1 MTLGRAL
8 WSVCATALLAL
19 LVAVSLPAAPAPA
32 QTPQPCF
39 GDMSAAGVKALPG
52 PRVRFGLTPAG
63 VAGALGPPVPVTPLS
78 KPKTLAALRKL
89 KAPGK
94 PLVLRLNRFF
104 WSERRA
110 GFRKFLRRARG
121 YAHEGYLVELQLRY
135 HPDERQEGDI
145 PRWLRWVR
153 NVVRAFGRSERIIA
167 IQVANEVNFT
177 ISPDSSDGAYDG
189 ARAALVRGVIAA
201 KAMARRLGYDHL
213 TIGFNWFYRTDPQNE
228 ASFWAYLRDEGGV
241 RFRRS
246 VDWVGLDT
254 YPGTVFPPVEYPGGE
269 RDGMVAAM
277 STLRKCFMPI
287 AGLGNDVPIHIEENG
302 WPTGPGRTEAQ
313 QEIAMRAMVGAVHE
327 FRGTYNVSDYRWFN
341 LRDHNSSGPNFQQYY
356 GLLRDDYTP
365 KPAFAAYRELIRR
378 LARGHRG

>member
-1 MTLGRAL
+1 
-8 WSVCATALLAL
+8 
-19 LVAVSLPAAPAPA
+19 
-32 QTPQPCF
+32 
-39 GDMSAAGVKALPG
+39 
-52 PRVRFGLTPAG
+52 VRFGLTPAG
-63 VAGALGPPVPVTPLS
+63 EAGALGPVVPVTPLS
-78 KPKTLAALRKL
+78 KPKTLRALARL

-110 GFRKFLRRARG
+110 GFREYLRRARG

-153 NVVRAFGRSERIIA
+153 NVVRTFGRSKRLVA

-213 TIGFNWFYRTDPQNE
+213 EIGFNWFYRTDPQNE
-228 ASFWAYLRDEGGV
+228 ASFWAYLRDEGGA

-246 VDWVGLDT
+246 VDWVGLDA
-254 YPGTVFPPVEYPGGE
+254 YPGTFFPPAEYPGGE

-277 STLRKCFMPI
+277 SALRECFMPI
-287 AGLGNDVPIHIEENG
+287 PGLGPDIPIHVEENG
-302 WPTGPGRTEAQ
+302 WPTGTGRSEAA
-313 QEIAMRAMVGAVHE
+313 QERAMRAMIGAVHQ
-327 FRGTYNVSDYRWFN
+327 FRGTYNVSDYRWFD
-341 LRDHNSSGPNFQQYY
+341 LRDHNTSSANFQHHY

-365 KPAFAAYRELIRR
+365 KPAFATYRELIRR
-378 LARGHRG
+378 LARGRAG